1 MVCGGKAA
9 SQRYLAQLF
18 LTVGVR
24 PAPDHGL
31 TGPLLGIFPVAA
43 LLLAA
48 IGIYGVL
55 AYTVAQQTHEIGI
68 RMALGARGRNVMR
81 LVLALGAR
89 LALAACY
96 IPARRGDH
104 HASCGE

>member
-1 MVCGGKAA
+1 LGARP
-9 SQRYLAQLF
+9 SPAQVQHVSLRDF
-18 LTVGVR
+18 S
-24 PAPDHGL
+24 
-31 TGPLLGIFPVAA
+31 VAA

-48 IGIYGVL
+48 IEIYGVL

-68 RMALGARGRNVMR
+68 RVALGAQGRNVMR

-89 LALAACY
+89 LALVACY

>member
-1 MVCGGKAA
+1 LGA
-9 SQRYLAQLF
+9 
-18 LTVGVR
+18 R
-24 PAPDHGL
+24 PSPGQVQHVS
-31 TGPLLGIFPVAA
+31 LGDFSVAA

-68 RMALGARGRNVMR
+68 RVALGAQGRNVMR

>member
-1 MVCGGKAA
+1 M
-9 SQRYLAQLF
+9 
-18 LTVGVR
+18 
-24 PAPDHGL
+24 
-31 TGPLLGIFPVAA
+31 GIFPVAA

-68 RMALGARGRNVMR
+68 RVALGAQGRNVMR
-81 LVLALGAR
+81 LVLALGAH